1 MDFPQWLN
9 IIVRS
14 TLLVIVLFLLTKWL
28 GKKQLS
34 QLSFFEYITGIT
46 IGSIAA
52 EISTGLEKS
61 FFHGVYS
68 MLVWTAIPFFAG
80 LLAIKSKKARNFIEG
95 QQTVVIKD
103 GKIQEE
109 NLTKQKYS
117 VEELLH
123 LLRKKNAFQVSDVE
137 FAVLEANGDLNV
149 LLKKEKQ
156 PLTPQD
162 LNLDIAP
169 VKVPE
174 TVILE
179 GKIMDGGL
187 SGCGLTREWLDVEL
201 QKQGIVLDNV
211 FVGQVDSYGQLTV
224 DLYDDKI
231 MLPEPQEKLL
241 LLSSLKKCQA
251 DLESYALETE
261 NEKAKLMYNNHS
273 EKLAEIIRKL
283 EYLLIN

>member
-1 MDFPQWLN
+1 MDIPQWLN
-9 IIVRS
+9 IIIRS
-14 TLLVIVLFLLTKWL
+14 VLLVLVLFLLTKWL

-34 QLSFFEYITGIT
+34 QLSFFEYIAGIT

-52 EISTGLEKS
+52 EISTGLETN
-61 FFHGVYS
+61 FFHGLYS

-80 LLAIKSKKARNFIEG
+80 LLAIKSKKARDFIEG
-95 QQTVVIKD
+95 RETVVIKN

-109 NLTKQKYS
+109 NLTKQKYT
-117 VEELLH
+117 VDELLH

-156 PLTPQD
+156 PVTPHD
-162 LNLDIAP
+162 LNLETAP

-179 GKIMDGGL
+179 GKIMDSGL
-187 SGCGLTREWLDVEL
+187 AACGLTREWLDVEL
-201 QKQGIVLDNV
+201 QRLGIVLDNV
-211 FVGQVDSYGQLTV
+211 YIGQVDSYGQLTV

-231 MLPEPQEKLL
+231 KVPNPQEKPM
-241 LLSSLKKCQA
+241 LLSALKKCQA
-251 DLESYALETE
+251 DLESFALATE
-261 NEKAKLMYNNHS
+261 NESAKQMYKEHS
-273 EKLAEIIRKL
+273 KKLADIIKKS
-283 EYLLIN
+283 EYLLVN

>member
-1 MDFPQWLN
+1 MDIPEWLN
-9 IIVRS
+9 IILRS
-14 TLLVIVLFLLTKWL
+14 VILVFVLFLLTKWL

-34 QLSFFEYITGIT
+34 QLSFFEYIAGIT

-52 EISTGLEKS
+52 EISTGLETN
-61 FFHGVYS
+61 FLHGLYS

-80 LLAIKSKKARNFIEG
+80 LLAIKSKKARDFIEG
-95 QQTVVIKD
+95 KETVVIKD

-109 NLTKQKYS
+109 NLTKQKYT

-156 PLTPQD
+156 PVTPQD
-162 LNLDIAP
+162 LKLETAP

-179 GKIMDGGL
+179 GQVMDSAL
-187 SGCGLTREWLDVEL
+187 ASCGLTREWLDAEL
-201 QKQGIVLDNV
+201 QKLGIALDNV
-211 FVGQVDSYGQLTV
+211 FIGQVDAYGQFTA

-231 MLPEPQEKLL
+231 QLPKPQEKPL
-241 LLSSLKKCQA
+241 LLSALKKCQA
-251 DLESYALETE
+251 DFESFSLATE
-261 NEKAKLMYNNHS
+261 NEEAKQMYHQHS
-273 EKLAEIIRKL
+273 KKLADMIKKT
-283 EYLLIN
+283 EYLLVN

>member
-1 MDFPQWLN
+1 MDIPEWLN
-9 IIVRS
+9 IVLRS
-14 TLLVIVLFLLTKWL
+14 IILVFALFLLTKWL

-34 QLSFFEYITGIT
+34 QLSFFEYVAGIT

-52 EISTGLEKS
+52 EISTGLETN
-61 FFHGVYS
+61 FFHGLYS
-68 MLVWTAIPFFAG
+68 MLVWAAIPFLAG
-80 LLAIKSKKARNFIEG
+80 LLGIKSKKARDFIEG
-95 QQTVVIKD
+95 QETVVIQN
-103 GKIQEE
+103 GKILEE

-156 PLTPQD
+156 PITPQD
-162 LNLDIAP
+162 LKLDIAP
-169 VKVPE
+169 EKVPE

-179 GKIMDGGL
+179 GKIIDSGL
-187 SGCGLTREWLDVEL
+187 ASCGLTREWLDVEL
-201 QKQGIVLDNV
+201 QKQGIALDNV
-211 FVGQVDSYGQLTV
+211 FVGQVDSFGQFTA

-231 MLPEPQEKLL
+231 QLPKPQDKPL

-251 DLESYALETE
+251 DMESFALATE
-261 NEKAKLMYNNHS
+261 NEEAKQIYIKHS
-273 EKLAEIIRKL
+273 QKLADIIQKS
-283 EYLLIN
+283 EYLLVN